1 MPKQY
6 WLGKTE
12 PGSYSIDD
20 LARDGTTR
28 WDGVRNYQARN
39 FLRDGMKAGDG
50 VLFYHSSTDPA
61 GVVGLARVAAAGSP
75 DASAFDRKSKYF
87 DPDSDR
93 EKPMW
98 FAVDMEFV
106 EKLPRIV
113 TLAEL
118 KANGALEGML
128 LLKRGM
134 RLSVQPV
141 DKAHFDIVV
150 KMARRRP

>member
-1 MPKQY
+1 MPKRH
-6 WLGKTE
+6 WLVKSE

-20 LARDGTTR
+20 LARDGRTP

-39 FLRDGMKAGDG
+39 FLRDGMKPGDG

-61 GVVGLARVAAAGSP
+61 GVVGLARVASEGYP
-75 DASAFDRKSKYF
+75 DKSAFDRKSHSF
-87 DPDSDR
+87 DPDSD
-93 EKPMW
+93 PAQPAW
-98 FAVDMEFV
+98 FAVDVEFV

-118 KANGALEGML
+118 KANDALEGML

-141 DKAHFDIVV
+141 EKAHFDAVV
-150 KMARRRP
+150 KMARRRG

>member
-1 MPKQY
+1 VPKQY
-6 WLGKTE
+6 WLVKSE

-20 LARDGTTR
+20 LARDGKTR

-39 FLRDGMKAGDG
+39 LLRDGMKPGDS

-61 GVVGLARVAAAGSP
+61 GVVGIARVASP
-75 DASAFDRKSKYF
+75 GYPDPSAFDRKSKYF
-87 DPDSDR
+87 DPDSDPK
-93 EKPMW
+93 KPAW
-98 FAVDMEFV
+98 FVVDVEFV

-118 KANGALEGML
+118 KANDTLEGML
-128 LLKRGM
+128 VLKRGM

-141 DKAHFDIVV
+141 DKAHFDAVV
-150 KMARRRP
+150 KMARRRK